1 MTIFGLNF
9 GTADSSSS
17 ASLVSIAGIST
28 PCGTTSWTSDSS
40 VQCQSPGGLGL
51 NTSPVVTAF
60 GMVGTG
66 PTSFTYDGT
75 ECGAGGRRRQCA

>member
-28 PCGTTSWTSDSS
+28 LCGSSSWMSDSS

-51 NTSPVVTAF
+51 DISPVVTVS

-75 ECGAGGRRRQCA
+75 ECGAAGRRRQCA